1 MLWHMS
7 ALQDE
12 KEERERERERESFGG
27 VICARRVEKPMNQ
40 SEKTQL

>member
-12 KEERERERERESFGG
+12 KEERERERERERALEASS
-27 VICARRVEKPMNQ
+27 AHDELR
-40 SEKTQL
+40 SL